1 MIKLSINNMN
11 KLEIRQPVSIIAN
24 GNFPYHEI
32 PLKILDKSK
41 TIIAC
46 DGAANILDLKKY
58 KIDYIIG
65 DLDSI
70 ESSNINKYKNKIINK
85 PAQTNNDLRKAIMLL
100 YNNKVKTFSILGAT
114 GKREDHTIGNIFS
127 IYELYDDL
135 NATIYTDN
143 GTFKCINTSTE
154 IKSYKGQQVS
164 LFSNDKTIKI
174 TSNNLMYNFKSTSI
188 SNLFYGTL
196 NESIS
201 DSFILNI
208 SHGKLLIYQNY

>member
-1 MIKLSINNMN
+1 M
-11 KLEIRQPVSIIAN
+11 QAPVILLAN
-24 GNFPYHEI
+24 GNYPSHPV
-32 PLKILDKSK
+32 PLEKIHNARS
-41 TIIAC
+41 IICC
-46 DGAANILDLKKY
+46 DGAINKLSEAGYTPYI
-58 KIDYIIG
+58 IIG

-70 ESSNINKYKNKIINK
+70 DTKYKKKYQDKLYHIPEQNE
-85 PAQTNNDLRKAIMLL
+85 NDLRKAIKWL
-100 YNNKVKTFSILGAT
+100 NKQKIEYVTILGAT

-135 NATIYTDN
+135 KATIYTDN

-164 LFSNDKTIKI
+164 LFSNDKTIRI
-174 TSNNLMYNFKSTSI
+174 TSNNLMYNFNSSSI
-188 SNLFYGTL
+188 SSLFYGTL